1 MTTTFESDLTSA
13 REALESARGDLL
25 AVVDALSAADLTVAR
40 RGGWPVARVLH
51 HVVQSDWLYTGA
63 MGYLNERPSSP
74 GRMPSSTP
82 ETASEARGQ
91 LEASGGAFRSAL
103 EGVTEESFYTVRPVG
118 HEEYSVISLLENIAH
133 HDGEHTDQIRA
144 ILDTKS

>member
-1 MTTTFESDLTSA
+1 MTTTFESDLTAS

-25 AVVDALSAADLTVAR
+25 AVVDALSDANLSVAR
-40 RGGWPVARVLH
+40 RGGWTVARVLH

-63 MGYLNERPSSP
+63 MGYLNERPASP

-82 ETASEARGQ
+82 QSASEAREQ

-103 EGVTEESFYTVRPVG
+103 EGVTEESFYTMRPVG
-118 HEEYSVISLLENIAH
+118 HEEYSVLSLLENIAH
-133 HDGEHTDQIRA
+133 HDGEHTGQIHS
-144 ILDTKS
+144 ILDAS